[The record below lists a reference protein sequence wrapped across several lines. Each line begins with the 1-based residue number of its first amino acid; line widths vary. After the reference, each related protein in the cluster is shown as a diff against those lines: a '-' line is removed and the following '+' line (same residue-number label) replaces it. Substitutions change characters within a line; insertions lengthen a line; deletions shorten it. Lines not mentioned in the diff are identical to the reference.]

1 MKSINPANGETVGEY
16 ADHDAGDVERRLAAA
31 KTAFSG
37 WSRAPFSDR
46 TRPMKRLGALLRER
60 KPVLAALMAREMGKP
75 VSQGAS
81 EVEKCASATDFFAEH
96 AERFLAAEA
105 IATEAKKT
113 YVAYRPL
120 GVVLGIMPWN
130 FPLWQVIRA
139 SAPALMAGNAMLVKH
154 APNTPGSALALAAL
168 FHDAG
173 FPDGL
178 FDVLFV
184 EEARVAPIID
194 DRRIAGVTLTGS
206 TRAGRAVAA
215 RAGQALKRCVLE
227 LGGSDPYVVLADANL
242 EDAANIAVTA
252 RLVNGGQSCIAGKRF
267 IVVAPL
273 RAAFEAA
280 VTERMSRAIVGDPF
294 DPKTEVG
301 PMARVDL
308 RDALHDQVVRSVK
321 TGAKLVLGG
330 EVSKR
335 PGAWYPPT
343 VLTGV
348 RPGMP
353 AFDEELFG
361 PVLAVV
367 PARDE
372 SDAVE
377 LANASTYGLGA
388 AVLTGD
394 AEKGER
400 IARESLEAGS
410 CFVNAQVRSDPRVP
424 FGGIKDSGYG
434 RELGAVGIK
443 EFVNV
448 KTIWVA

>member
-1 MKSINPANGETVGEY
+1 
-16 ADHDAGDVERRLAAA
+16 
-31 KTAFSG
+31 
-37 WSRAPFSDR
+37 
-46 TRPMKRLGALLRER
+46 
-60 KPVLAALMAREMGKP
+60 
-75 VSQGAS
+75 
-81 EVEKCASATDFFAEH
+81 
-96 AERFLAAEA
+96 
-105 IATEAKKT
+105 
-113 YVAYRPL
+113 
-120 GVVLGIMPWN
+120 
-130 FPLWQVIRA
+130 
-139 SAPALMAGNAMLVKH
+139 MAGNAMLVKH

-227 LGGSDPYVVLADANL
+227 LGGSDPYVVLADANP